1 MSVKTEDTKPLVAV
15 DGHEVFNIPVEEEEL
30 DVAPSHGQSKIWAM
44 KIPRFLLERWERVK
58 QEGVHLGSLIIDNN
72 SIPPKITLKLPSEED
87 KEPPTKRA
95 KLNTEG
101 IPDEYEVV
109 MPSERVKNTFI
120 FSENERV
127 WVAQPGSGE
136 DSQRR
141 KHQKAHPRLIGALDH
156 EASVRPVKSSKY
168 LKILEQRRLDNENS
182 KRPIVQLDDKN
193 MSQAKL
199 NQLAS
204 GFANASS
211 KLGKGMIVGSAKVAS
226 GERFARMER
235 RDLQHRLFQ
244 LFNEK
249 PYWSI
254 TALKATLQQP
264 DTWLREVLKDVAV
277 LIRDGQYANM
287 WELNES
293 WKDVGGGDTKPSVDG
308 AKEDEDSSEEEDD
321 EEDEEDEDDFEVVP
335 V

>member
-1 MSVKTEDTKPLVAV
+1 MSVKTEDIKPLVSV
-15 DGHEVFNIPVEEEEL
+15 DGHDVFNIPVEEEEL

-58 QEGVHLGSLIIDNN
+58 EEGVHLGSLIIDN
-72 SIPPKITLKLPSEED
+72 STLPPKITLKLPTED
-87 KEPPTKRA
+87 DKQPPNKRA
-95 KLNTEG
+95 RLNVEG

-109 MPSERVKNTFI
+109 MPSERVKNTYI

-141 KHQKAHPRLIGALDH
+141 KHQKANPRLIGALDH

-182 KRPIVQLDDKN
+182 KRPIIQLDDKT

-211 KLGKGMIVGSAKVAS
+211 KLGKGMIMGSAKVGS

-235 RDLQHRLFQ
+235 KELNQRLFQ
-244 LFNEK
+244 LFGEK

-277 LIRDGQYANM
+277 LNREGQYANM
-287 WELNES
+287 WELKDN
-293 WKDVGGGDTKPSVDG
+293 WKDAEGDTKPTVDDVDK
-308 AKEDEDSSEEEDD
+308 AEDDSDEEEESDDEDELEQVD
-321 EEDEEDEDDFEVVP
+321 V
-335 V
+335 